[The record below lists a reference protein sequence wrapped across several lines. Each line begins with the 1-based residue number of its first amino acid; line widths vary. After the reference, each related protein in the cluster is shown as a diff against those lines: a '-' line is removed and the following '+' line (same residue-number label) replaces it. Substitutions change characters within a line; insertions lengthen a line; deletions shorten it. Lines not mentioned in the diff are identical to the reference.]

1 MNAVIG
7 EKMGQIKWY
16 SCRSHLYHTFKEH

>member
-16 SCRSHLYHTFKEH
+16 SCRSVPYV